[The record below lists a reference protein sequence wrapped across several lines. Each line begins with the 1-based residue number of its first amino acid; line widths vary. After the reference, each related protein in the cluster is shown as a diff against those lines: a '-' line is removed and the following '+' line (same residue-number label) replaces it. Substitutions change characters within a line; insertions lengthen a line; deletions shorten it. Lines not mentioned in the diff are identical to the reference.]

1 MRAMQ
6 LFIRAFP
13 VAALLACVLS
23 PAAAYGTWPG
33 KPGRVA
39 YWAFDYN
46 GSTYPQVHTIRPDGT
61 GDRVVLTGFHPLRR
75 AIAWSPNGRELVYV
89 KDAIGRARADG
100 THGRTIRASG
110 WEEPGRNS
118 PELLSPAWGPK
129 GDRLVFTA
137 SSTIRGSSEAE
148 TPPGR
153 ISWIWSVHRD
163 GTHLRKLVRG
173 REAVWSRSGAHIRF
187 IDEDYDIVEIKPNGS
202 GRRVL
207 ARNSLYTRSLDLS
220 PDGNRLVYETGSE
233 AEPTFRTLNVRNGA
247 RTKFTLGKRGYVFG
261 GVVWAPGGK
270 RLAYMYPVENK
281 LYQRYQLRTIR
292 PDGRGGFRD
301 VLTFPQNT
309 FPSDLA
315 WQTR

>member
-6 LFIRAFP
+6 LFIRSLP
-13 VAALLACVLS
+13 IAALLACVFS

-39 YWAFDYN
+39 YWSNDPADPY
-46 GSTYPQVHTIRPDGT
+46 GPRVHTVRPDGT
-61 GDRVVLTGFHPLRR
+61 GDRVILTGLGWQAF
-75 AIAWSPNGRELVYV
+75 AWSPNGRELVYV
-89 KDAIGRARADG
+89 NDTIGRVRADG
-100 THGRTIRASG
+100 THGRSIRSSG
-110 WEEPGRNS
+110 WEEPGREE
-118 PELLSPAWGPK
+118 PDLLSPAWGPK

-137 SSTIRGSSEAE
+137 SSTIRGSSGAE

-153 ISWIWSVHRD
+153 ISWIWSVNRD

-187 IDEDYDIVEIKPNGS
+187 IDEDYDIVEIKPNGR

-247 RTKFTLGKRGYVFG
+247 RTKVTVGKRGYVFG

-270 RLAYMYPVENK
+270 RLAYIYPVENQ
-281 LYQRYQLRTIR
+281 LYERYQLRTIR
-292 PDGRGGFRD
+292 PDGRGGSRH
-301 VLTFPQNT
+301 VLTFSQN
-309 FPSDLA
+309 PIVSDIA

>member
-1 MRAMQ
+1 MQ

-39 YWAFDYN
+39 YWSNDVRGA
-46 GSTYPQVHTIRPDGT
+46 GSPDVHTIRPDGT

-89 KDAIGRARADG
+89 KDVIARVRADG
-100 THGRTIRASG
+100 THRRSIRFSG
-110 WEEPGRNS
+110 WQEPGRQ
-118 PELLSPAWGPK
+118 PEVSLAFPAWGPK
-129 GDRLVFTA
+129 GDRVVFTA
-137 SSTIRGSSEAE
+137 YSGSDEAE
-148 TPPGR
+148 APPGR

-187 IDEDYDIVEIKPNGS
+187 IDEDYDIVEVRPNGR

-233 AEPTFRTLNVRNGA
+233 SEPTFRTLNVRNGA
-247 RTKFTLGKRGYVFG
+247 RTKLRLGKRGYVFG

-270 RLAYMYPVENK
+270 RLAYIYPVDESK
-281 LYQRYQLRTIR
+281 LYERYELRTIR
-292 PDGRGGFRD
+292 PDGRGGFRK
-301 VLTFPQNT
+301 VLTFPQNAVVH
-309 FPSDLA
+309 DLA